1 MEIIKYPHI
10 KYLGDDENKGILDGG
25 NIVLTEKID
34 GGQFRFWFENGK
46 LHFGSRNQELIEE
59 KDNNQF
65 KRTIDYVI
73 SVLNQSSF
81 YANGDD
87 IIYDSR
93 YEFFGEACFKHTINY
108 DWNKIPP
115 FIGYSIYDIVTHK
128 FLPWSDVKKI
138 FNDLG
143 FTVVPEAD
151 TDCYY
156 TIPKSKF
163 YPGDAEGIVFFNYEK
178 QLFAKIVSPEFK
190 EENRKAFGMS
200 KKHVEN
206 DDEKVV
212 MIYCTNARINKAILS
227 LRDSGHPIGMTLMR
241 DLYEL
246 VWIDIIEEHYKDI
259 LLSNFQI
266 NIKGIRSLIA
276 KRCLEVLKTYMINQE
291 LR

>member
-10 KYLGDDENKGILDGG
+10 KYLGDDENKGILDSG

-34 GGQFRFWFENGK
+34 GGNMRFWFDGGIF
-46 LHFGSRNQELIEE
+46 HFGSRNRELIEE
-59 KDNNQF
+59 KDKDQF
-65 KRTIDYVI
+65 KRCIDYIKEILEQFVFFERYY
-73 SVLNQSSF
+73 SF
-81 YANGDD
+81 D
-87 IIYDSR
+87 R

-115 FIGYSIYDIVTHK
+115 FIGYSIYDTVTHK
-128 FLPWSDVKKI
+128 FLPWHQVKKI

-156 TIPKSKF
+156 KIPKSKF
-163 YPGDAEGIVFFNYEK
+163 YPGNAEGIVFFNYEK

-190 EENRKAFGMS
+190 EENRKAFGTS
-200 KKHVEN
+200 KKHAEN

-212 MIYCTNARINKAILS
+212 LTYCTNARINKAILS

-291 LR
+291 LNK